1 MPQDQETPLPAILP
15 RAGAPSIAYHR
26 LEGKSPTV
34 VFLGGFRS
42 DMTGQKALALE
53 GFCRQR
59 GLSFLRFDYTGHGQ
73 SGGDFLDGTIET
85 WRRDSLDTI
94 DRLTQG
100 RLVLVGSS
108 MGGWM
113 MLLAALARPERV
125 AGLVGIAAAPDFT
138 EELMWPNMAEPV
150 RRALQ
155 EKGVIYRPTAYS
167 NDPYPITLGLI
178 ETGRKH
184 CLLDKPIPLSCP
196 ARLIH
201 GMKDP
206 DVPWQT
212 AARLAERLAATDV
225 VVTLIK
231 EGGHRLSEPAE
242 IARIEAAVAELVAK
256 VSP

>member
-1 MPQDQETPLPAILP
+1 MPKDQETPLPAILP
-15 RAGAPSIAYHR
+15 RADAPSIAYHR
-26 LEGKSPTV
+26 LEGKAPTV

-53 GFCRQR
+53 AFCRKR

-73 SGGDFLDGTIET
+73 SEGDFLDGTIET
-85 WRRDSLDTI
+85 WRRDSLDVL

-100 RLVLVGSS
+100 RLILVGSS

-113 MLLAALARPERV
+113 MLLTALARRERV

-155 EKGVIYRPTAYS
+155 EKGVIYRPSAYG
-167 NDPYPITLGLI
+167 DPYPITLGLI
-178 ETGRKH
+178 ETGRRH
-184 CLLDKPIPLSCP
+184 LLLDKPIPLTCP
-196 ARLIH
+196 VRLIH

-212 AARLAERLAATDV
+212 SARLAERLDATDV
-225 VVTLIK
+225 AVTLIK
-231 EGGHRLSEPAE
+231 EGGHRLSEPGE
-242 IARIEAAVAELVAK
+242 IACIEAALEELVAK